1 MRSRC
6 DPPTRRANPEAR
18 FAEKVKE
25 AARSV
30 PPFSAARGREDGTL
44 AAIARSSLVA
54 WGLIHHHHSSSAS
67 TPSHALSFL
76 ILCLFGVCRS
86 GPTWLAGWRE
96 VRVRVVV
103 TLRYVTLRYVTLRY
117 VTVPLGE
124 GYVRPLCSPG
134 DAIYARSSPARPG
147 RRGVTRRRLQG
158 SCTVLQ
164 QPGAQGDTLFRLWW
178 LDHSPIFSLA
188 ARRAPSWQVRLG
200 LRYVT

>member
-1 MRSRC
+1 MTYVRYVTLRYVTLRC
-6 DPPTRRANPEAR
+6 VALRCVTSCY
-18 FAEKVKE
+18 V
-25 AARSV
+25 
-30 PPFSAARGREDGTL
+30 TL
-44 AAIARSSLVA
+44 RYV
-54 WGLIHHHHSSSAS
+54 
-67 TPSHALSFL
+67 T
-76 ILCLFGVCRS
+76 
-86 GPTWLAGWRE
+86 
-96 VRVRVVV
+96 VRNV
-103 TLRYVTLRYVTLRY
+103 TLRYVTLRYVTLHYVTLRYVTLRYVTLRYVSLRY

>member
-1 MRSRC
+1 MWSS
-6 DPPTRRANPEAR
+6 NS
-18 FAEKVKE
+18 FWWG
-25 AARSV
+25 
-30 PPFSAARGREDGTL
+30 RGRQSG
-44 AAIARSSLVA
+44 
-54 WGLIHHHHSSSAS
+54 SAVRL
-67 TPSHALSFL
+67 ALSAL
-76 ILCLFGVCRS
+76 SRRRVLLAPGGSGRKARTRLTDACINLRVYTQVTNTVDVVSCHVHTVVSSILGHRASDSEHVWAR
-86 GPTWLAGWRE
+86 A
-96 VRVRVVV
+96 VV